1 MKNSIE
7 LRQDRAELIGKAD
20 SMLNLAKDE
29 TRDFTNDEQVSY
41 DDMMKNIDK
50 LAKDIQTVERQEK
63 LNAEM
68 ATNVGSAPIQKTSE
82 TKEARAYSI
91 FKAINDSITNNL
103 SGVEKEMHEEA
114 VNEARSAGRDIT
126 GVGIP
131 TCMLE
136 SRADISQGSSSI
148 APVNVLGFADALR
161 EASVYDKVGANI
173 LTGLSANTNIPVTA
187 KQSVEWEGEND
198 AAASGGANFS
208 KVELTPVRLA
218 SYVHL
223 SKQLL
228 MQNGQSVEN
237 AIMRDLGRAVAQKMD
252 QAIFNDTT
260 ISGAP
265 ASIGATAGITTF
277 TEAAAFAAGSSVMS
291 DFVAA
296 EQAVA
301 EAEGLQGSLKYVAN
315 PILMKELRQGAL
327 VSSVS
332 AGMQGNLVNGYECFF
347 SVGCAKSAGNY
358 GDAYFGDFSQ
368 LYLGMFGPM
377 DVLTDIYTRAAH
389 GQIRVVLNNYMDWGL
404 ANPAAIANFRSLL
417 A

>member
-41 DDMMKNIDK
+41 DGMMENIDK
-50 LAKDIQTVERQEK
+50 LAKDIQVVERQEK

-68 ATNVGSAPIQKTSE
+68 AANVGSAPIQKTSE

-114 VNEARSAGRDIT
+114 VNEARSAGRAIS

-136 SRADISQGSSSI
+136 SRADISQGTSAI
-148 APVNVLGFADALR
+148 APTNVLGFAEALR

-198 AAASGGANFS
+198 AAADGGANFS

-252 QAIFNDTT
+252 QAIFNTST

-265 ASIGATAGITTF
+265 ASIGATAGVSTF
-277 TEAAAFAAGSSVMS
+277 TEESSFAAGVSVMK

-327 VSSVS
+327 VSNIS
-332 AGMQGNLVNGYECFF
+332 AGMQGNLVNGYEAYFT
-347 SVGCAKSAGNY
+347 VGCSKSAGAS

-404 ANPAAIANFRSLL
+404 ANPAAIAKFTSLI